1 MWASSNT
8 FLLLSRTEPNW
19 FLLLLLSQVL
29 NEIMNGFQITGW
41 SIFNLHLSSLLTSS
55 DIVDHS
61 LHLEILWHT
70 TLFFFFFCFSISIAA
85 FYWFTLSPPLFLSDL
100 LVLESLKNRS
110 LDHSLSLFF
119 FFLSILTHLAF
130 VCGLGTFN
138 IPNTLVLKFYLQAR
152 FLPWISVMYI
162 LTG

>member
-8 FLLLSRTEPNW
+8 FLLSRTEPNW

-70 TLFFFFFCFSISIAA
+70 TLFFFFFLLFYFNSCF
-85 FYWFTLSPPLFLSDL
+85 L
-100 LVLESLKNRS
+100 LVYPIASSFSLWPLSSGKSQESILRP
-110 LDHSLSLFF
+110 LSLSLFF